1 MRGDKEMRLPLAAG
15 AKVRLIPTASV
26 AAAVLAAL
34 SWIALAYLSPDL
46 RKAILYSGFGL
57 C

>member
-1 MRGDKEMRLPLAAG
+1 MRGATEMRLPFAVGSRTRCIFVA
-15 AKVRLIPTASV
+15 VV
-26 AAAVLAAL
+26 AAAGVAAV
-34 SWIALAYLSPDL
+34 SWIALAYLQPDL

>member
-1 MRGDKEMRLPLAAG
+1 MRGDGEMRLPVAIG
-15 AKVRLIPTASV
+15 AKARFILMAAV
-26 AAAVLAAL
+26 AAVAVAAV
-34 SWIALAYLSPDL
+34 SWIALAYLQPDL